1 MRQKIYK
8 ERHVM
13 RFKTA
18 LQENKMFIVFT
29 ILLNVMA
36 FYSINMYMFFINVF
50 KITLLCIFG
59 YSIVYSRGLKQDM
72 FMNNLKISCTVLII
86 VAILGVSVDIEEYI
100 RFLLLTLTVNN
111 FSIFAYKVLIKRL
124 DFGRYKLL
132 FTYLSIIILE
142 FVARHFFYDINVN
155 NQIAIINLILC
166 LINLMLVLFSNTN
179 KNIDYEN
186 ILKRLSVVAVLSTTA
201 CIFAI
206 KSVALVDKI
215 KFSCLSQFLLCISV
229 YISYIFSV
237 RQKVVVPYSE
247 LHVSNEKLNI
257 NKNRLDK
264 LNSAIEKDI
273 HIQQTLKNHIIHRK
287 ELLIQALNNM
297 PDAWA
302 IMNYDLSIVYSNFKF
317 NKEFMREKIYLK
329 KLLETLKQEKEIF
342 DNNSETFNF
351 NDRRVVLVERIYLL
365 SINYNIEEDEYLVS
379 LTDITQES
387 IMDKR
392 IRDINEDYEKIILNI
407 PCPIMVRTTDA
418 PNGDNTIVSINK
430 SFENSF
436 GVSAKQFR
444 HMTIENYI
452 SGFNIDLFDN
462 RSFKRLGLN
471 IDEREDIINY
481 GSADNCIVNFA
492 MIDNFG
498 EERVEEVRVGDYY
511 SDNRLYKSLT
521 FRNITKEIKIL
532 KDTNDQKIVYEK
544 LLDAI
549 PEALFLENISTS
561 RVIYTN
567 VAFNKLFG
575 IEDDVLGV
583 NTQKYRNILVKK
595 YINNLKNGDKRK
607 SIHLV
612 NEKNQIKEIEM
623 ISRKLY
629 FGQKESRV
637 RIIRDLSVQRESE
650 RLKNALLKQRKYDQ
664 MKMEFYANISHELK
678 TPLNNIYSSSQ
689 LIEKLFDKGKIKETQ
704 NILEEHLKI
713 TKQNMFRL
721 MRLIDNI
728 INISQVKSEI
738 YKVRAVN
745 FDIIEITEGIVT
757 SISSYSRSKEIDVVF
772 DTNEEEIMVGLD
784 PESIERIILNL
795 ISNAIKFTHSGG
807 EILVGIYKR
816 GEEVQIVV
824 RDSGVGIEAEKLK
837 DIFKRFKQIEN
848 SGISN
853 EFGSGIGLCLTKS
866 LVEIQNGNIDISS
879 KLGEGTEVTVIFP
892 IKEVV
897 EEISDIREYD
907 NNIEKFEIEF
917 FDIYKEG

>member
-1 MRQKIYK
+1 
-8 ERHVM
+8 M
-13 RFKTA
+13 RFKSA
-18 LQENKMFIVFT
+18 LQENKMFIVLM
-29 ILLNVMA
+29 ILLTIIL
-36 FYSINMYMFFINVF
+36 FYNIDMYMFFINIFRV
-50 KITLLCIFG
+50 TLLCIYA
-59 YSIVYSRGLKQDM
+59 YSIVYSMGTRQDV
-72 FMNNLKISCTVLII
+72 FMNNLKITCTISII
-86 VAILGVSVDIEEYI
+86 VGILGVSVDIEEYT
-100 RFLLLTLTVNN
+100 RFLLLTLSLNN
-111 FSIFAYKVLIKRL
+111 FSIFAYKVLIEKFRISE
-124 DFGRYKLL
+124 RKLL
-132 FTYLSIIILE
+132 ISYLIIIALE
-142 FVARHFFYDINVN
+142 FVSRKFFYDINVN
-155 NQIAIINLILC
+155 IWIIYINLYVSIFSFAAIQFNRANSEYSEYSDNRLLNFLSILMVISTIAC
-166 LINLMLVLFSNTN
+166 L
-179 KNIDYEN
+179 
-186 ILKRLSVVAVLSTTA
+186 LSVKNVATLDKMK
-201 CIFAI
+201 FA
-206 KSVALVDKI
+206 S
-215 KFSCLSQFLLCISV
+215 LSQFILCFVI
-229 YISYIFSV
+229 YISYIFNV
-237 RQKVVVPYSE
+237 RQKVIVPHSE
-247 LHVSNEKLNI
+247 LHYSNEKLNI
-257 NKNRLDK
+257 NRNRLDK

-273 HIQQTLKNHIIHRK
+273 RIQETLKNHIVHRK

-302 IMNYDLSIVYSNFKF
+302 IINQDLNIVYGNFKF
-317 NKEFMREKIYLK
+317 NKEFMSKKRYLK
-329 KLLETLKQEKEIF
+329 KLLEIIKNEKKVFDSRDEI
-342 DNNSETFNF
+342 FNF
-351 NDRRVVLVERIYLL
+351 NDKRISLLDKAFLL
-365 SINYNIEEDEYLVS
+365 SINYNMEEDNYLVS
-379 LTDITQES
+379 LNDITQES
-387 IMDKR
+387 IMDKK
-392 IRDINEDYEKIILNI
+392 IRDLNEDYEKIILNI

-418 PNGDNTIVSINK
+418 PSGDNTIVSINK

-436 GVSAKQFR
+436 GVSAKEFR
-444 HMTIENYI
+444 HMKLDKYI
-452 SGFNIDLFDN
+452 SKFDIDLFDN
-462 RSFKRLGLN
+462 RNFKRLGLN

-481 GSADNCIVNFA
+481 GSASSCIVNFA
-492 MIDNFG
+492 LKDRFG
-498 EERVEEVRVGDYY
+498 KERVEEVRVGDYY
-511 SDNRLYKSLT
+511 SDNKLYKLLT
-521 FRNITKEIKIL
+521 YRNITKEIKIL

-567 VAFNKLFG
+567 IAFNKLFG

-595 YINNLKNGDKRK
+595 YINNLKNGDKNK

-612 NEKNQIKEIEM
+612 NEKNQIKEVEM

-650 RLKNALLKQRKYDQ
+650 RLKDALIKQRQYDK

-689 LIEKLFDKGKIKETQ
+689 LIEKLFEKGKIQETQ
-704 NILEEHLKI
+704 SVLGEHLKV

-738 YKVRAVN
+738 YKVKAVN

-757 SISSYSRSKEIDVVF
+757 SISSYSKSKEIDVVF
-772 DTNEEEIMVGLD
+772 DTNEEVIMVGLD
-784 PESIERIILNL
+784 PESIERVILNL

-807 EILVGIYKR
+807 EILVGIYRK
-816 GEEVQIVV
+816 EDEVQIVV
-824 RDSGVGIEAEKLK
+824 KDSGVGIESEKLQ

-866 LVEIQNGNIDISS
+866 LVEIQGGSIDISS
-879 KLGEGTEVTVIFP
+879 KLDEGTEVTVTFP